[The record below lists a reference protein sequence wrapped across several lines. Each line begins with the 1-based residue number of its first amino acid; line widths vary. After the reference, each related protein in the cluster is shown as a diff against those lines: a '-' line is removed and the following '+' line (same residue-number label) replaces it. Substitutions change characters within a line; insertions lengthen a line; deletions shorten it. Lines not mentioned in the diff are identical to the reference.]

1 MKKILTLISCLLFS
15 AIYTNAQIF
24 WTENFESGS
33 TSGLA
38 ASAYTGPNGAWSIT
52 STGTEGSFPNQWYVS
67 CEENGYTTGGCG
79 TGCMP
84 LTTTALQSTLHVG
97 VDFLS
102 VFDGGATYLAS
113 ASTGTDRRANSPTI
127 NCTGRYGINMSFYY
141 IEAGELADD
150 DASVWYS
157 PDNGSTW
164 SLLVN
169 TAKTITICPG
179 GQGYWTRHTV
189 ALPVSAD
196 NNPTVKIGF
205 RWVNDADAVGT
216 DPSFAVDSVSLS
228 GSLSTATPV
237 PSYTVTP
244 GLTACTGQCLFFDNT
259 TTGAIDS
266 LRWSWTG
273 GLLAATD
280 TMTMC
285 YMASGTFPITLT
297 VYKAG
302 LPYTTSRTITVNP
315 TPAPI
320 TGSHTGC
327 VTIPTTLSCTT
338 PGGTWS
344 SSNPSIA
351 SVGAT
356 TGIVTGAAAG
366 SVNISYSIMGCNA
379 IYTFTVFPLPC
390 TLGSPV
396 TSADINGVEIFPNPA
411 TNELFINMADGAYAT
426 YEITNEVGQSLV
438 HGAISV
444 WQTKV
449 DVSSLP
455 AGLYYVRLRGEHGGT
470 VRKFVKVE

>member
-24 WTENFESGS
+24 WTENFG
-33 TSGLA
+33 TSSSA
-38 ASAYTGPNGAWSIT
+38 SVIASAYTGPNGTWGI
-52 STGTEGSFPNQWYVS
+52 STTGSEGVLPNEWYVS
-67 CEENGYTTGGCG
+67 CQEAGQLAGTCGSDCG
-79 TGCMP
+79 TSFGLGP
-84 LTTTALQSTLHVG
+84 TLH
-97 VDFLS
+97 
-102 VFDGGATYLAS
+102 LAS
-113 ASTGTDRRANSPTI
+113 AIGDLGASYIAGSAFYVTDRRANSPTI
-127 NCTGRYGINMSFYY
+127 NCTGRYGITLAFYY
-141 IEAGELADD
+141 IEAGELTDD

-157 PDNGSTW
+157 PDNGVTW

-169 TAKTITICPG
+169 TPKTAPICPG
-179 GQGYWTRHTV
+179 ITPQGMWTHYTYS
-189 ALPVSAD
+189 LPASAD
-196 NNPTVKIGF
+196 NNSNVKIGF
-205 RWVNDADAVGT
+205 RWVNDGDGTAT

-244 GLTACTGQCLFFDNT
+244 GLTACTGNCLFFDNT

-273 GLLAATD
+273 GLMAATD

-285 YMASGTFPITLT
+285 YMAAGTFPITLT
-297 VYKAG
+297 VYKSG
-302 LPYTTSRTITVNP
+302 TPYTTSRTITVNP

-327 VTIPTTLSCTT
+327 VTIPTPLSCTT

-379 IYTFTVFPLPC
+379 IYTFTVYPLPC

-411 TNELFINMADGAYAT
+411 TNELFINMADGAYAA

-438 HGAISV
+438 HGAISM
-444 WQTKV
+444 WQTRV
-449 DVSSLP
+449 DVSTLP
-455 AGLYYVRLRGEHGGT
+455 AGLYYIRLRGEHGGT
-470 VRKFVKVE
+470 VRKFVKAE